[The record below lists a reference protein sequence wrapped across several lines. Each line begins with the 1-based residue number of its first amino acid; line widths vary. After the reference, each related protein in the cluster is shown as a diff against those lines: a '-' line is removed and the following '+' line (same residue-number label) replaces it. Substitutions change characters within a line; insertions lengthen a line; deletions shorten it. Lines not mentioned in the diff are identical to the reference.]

1 MKTPLLVLALVLS
14 SLSLGLQIKNV
25 RTAPLFDRYL
35 VPARI
40 SDYDYRKMQAD
51 TKMIQDDAIM
61 NDGVGVPFVFRL
73 SDDHQRIICRV
84 DVSEKDLP
92 KSHDEQKR
100 VLEQKA
106 WMAIGDVGSAFDIV
120 EDKSV
125 THAVKVEFR
134 SIEGMV
140 KKGAEAENYAEFSD
154 GQLTFH

>member
-25 RTAPLFDRYL
+25 RTVPLFDKYL

-92 KSHDEQKR
+92 KSHDEQKK

-106 WMAIGDVGSAFDIV
+106 WMAIGDVALAFDIV
-120 EDKSV
+120 DDKSV

-154 GQLTFH
+154 GQLIFH

>member
-25 RTAPLFDRYL
+25 RTVPLFDKYL

-92 KSHDEQKR
+92 KSHDEQKK

-106 WMAIGDVGSAFDIV
+106 WMAIGDVASAFDIV

-125 THAVKVEFR
+125 THAVKIEFR

>member
-1 MKTPLLVLALVLS
+1 
-14 SLSLGLQIKNV
+14 
-25 RTAPLFDRYL
+25 
-35 VPARI
+35 
-40 SDYDYRKMQAD
+40 
-51 TKMIQDDAIM
+51 MIQDDAIM
-61 NDGVGVPFVFRL
+61 NDGVGVPYVIRL

-92 KSHDEQKR
+92 KSHDDQKK

-106 WMAIGDVGSAFDIV
+106 WMAIGDVASAFDIV

-154 GQLTFH
+154 GQLTFQ